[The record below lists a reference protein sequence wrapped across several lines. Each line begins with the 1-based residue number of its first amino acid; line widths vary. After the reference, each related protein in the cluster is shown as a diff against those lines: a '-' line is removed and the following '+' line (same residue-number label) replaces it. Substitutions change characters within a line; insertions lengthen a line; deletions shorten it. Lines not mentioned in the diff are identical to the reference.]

1 MQPTSLAVTSLLQGG
16 GLTRKQRLFWFL
28 VVAAAAFACLV
39 VSVPRGFTA
48 SLPEGTVFPYVAR
61 AVRGMTQVWLASL
74 FLLGLVAGVLEPR
87 RTPEASVP
95 TVALLITAAASAPL
109 FVWNVADMLVP
120 GGEGHNLF
128 PLVWCAFL
136 LYGSFCGAG
145 FVLSAGLWRVLRPSP
160 DSVECEPR
168 WVQRALMLGA
178 IAVVGI
184 GAKLVSRPVALPTA
198 AFAAGALLSTRT
210 PASRLRLLATMV
222 GAVAVLPAIL
232 VWAAGIL
239 ASGGG
244 TKLDI
249 LLRWYVLLFWATAS
263 AVAFRVAIWLRR
275 TIAARRCV

>member
-1 MQPTSLAVTSLLQGG
+1 MSPPQGG
-16 GLTRKQRLFWFL
+16 GLTRKQRLFWLL
-28 VVAAAAFACLV
+28 VVAAASFACLV
-39 VSVPRGFTA
+39 ISVPRGFTA

-61 AVRGMTQVWLASL
+61 ALWGMTPVWLASL

-95 TVALLITAAASAPL
+95 TVALLITAAVSAPL
-109 FVWNVADMLVP
+109 VAWNIADMLVP
-120 GGEGHNLF
+120 GGEEHNLF
-128 PLVWCAFL
+128 PLVWFAFL

-168 WVQRALMLGA
+168 WVQRALLLGA

-198 AFAAGALLSTRT
+198 AFVAGALLSTRT

-232 VWAAGIL
+232 VWGAGVL
-239 ASGGG
+239 PSGGG
-244 TKLDI
+244 MELETLF
-249 LLRWYVLLFWATAS
+249 RWYVFLFWATAS
-263 AVAFRVAIWLRR
+263 AVAFRVAVWLRLIITAR
-275 TIAARRCV
+275 KAAAG

>member
-1 MQPTSLAVTSLLQGG
+1 MSLSQGG
-16 GLTRKQRLFWFL
+16 GLTRKQRLFWLL
-28 VVAAAAFACLV
+28 VVAAASFACLV
-39 VSVPRGFTA
+39 ISVPRGFTA

-61 AVRGMTQVWLASL
+61 ALRGMTPIWLASL

-95 TVALLITAAASAPL
+95 TVALLITAAVSAPL
-109 FVWNVADMLVP
+109 VAWNIADMLVP
-120 GGEGHNLF
+120 GGEEHNLF
-128 PLVWCAFL
+128 PLVWFAFL

-198 AFAAGALLSTRT
+198 AFVAGALLSTRT
-210 PASRLRLLATMV
+210 PAPRLRLLATMV

-232 VWAAGIL
+232 VWGAGVL
-239 ASGGG
+239 PSGCGMELE
-244 TKLDI
+244 TLF
-249 LLRWYVLLFWATAS
+249 RWYVFLFWATAS
-263 AVAFRVAIWLRR
+263 AVAFRVAVWLRLIITAR
-275 TIAARRCV
+275 KIAAT